1 MGIKFFGH
9 YLFDEGKLTAE
20 QLSEAVDYQ
29 ASKNL
34 SLGEIAVR
42 EGLLTT
48 KNAELINNK
57 QQSLDKRF
65 GEVAMSLELL
75 SDAQIT
81 ELLQTQKQEKV
92 FFGEILVLKSF
103 MSEEQVN
110 KELNIFNSQ
119 QKTEEV
125 ELNEKIDEIDT
136 DAVMKNSISVFKTLY
151 SRVVHD
157 HIKLVAVNSKKTQ
170 RSGVI
175 ALQKMRGD
183 VHLDFALQTEDTI
196 SFAIAKEFLKTDFT
210 EVDEM
215 VLDIVSEFV
224 NIILGNIAVKF
235 NEWSVKVDLTPPAI
249 VCADEFKAEEYN
261 SFDFTTTHG
270 NLTIYLKQ

>member
-42 EGLLTT
+42 EELLSS
-48 KNAELINNK
+48 KSAELINNK
-57 QQSLDKRF
+57 QKSLDKRF
-65 GEVAMSLELL
+65 GEVAISLDLLTEL
-75 SDAQIT
+75 QIT
-81 ELLQTQKQEKV
+81 ELLQIQKTEKI
-92 FFGEILVLKSF
+92 FFGEVLILKNFLN
-103 MSEEQVN
+103 EELVN

-125 ELNEKIDEIDT
+125 ELNEKIDGIDT
-136 DAVMKNSISVFKTLY
+136 DDIMKNSISVFKTLY

-157 HIKLVAVNSKKTQ
+157 HIKLVAINSKNKQ
-170 RSGVI
+170 RSGLI

-183 VHLDFALQTEDTI
+183 IHLDFALQPEDSASLAI
-196 SFAIAKEFLKTDFT
+196 SKEFLKTDFT

-215 VLDIVSEFV
+215 VIDIVSEFV
-224 NIILGNIAVKF
+224 NVVLGNIAVKF
-235 NEWSVKVDLTPPAI
+235 NEMSVKVDLTPPTI
-249 VCADEFKAEEYN
+249 ISSHEFTVDEYN

-270 NLTIYLKQ
+270 NLTLYLKQ